1 MVNGALFVNLLV
13 ISFEMLHIMSNA
25 MNAMLY
31 PQAIIC
37 LILLKIV
44 TTVIITVM
52 TLIPMKTILYTS
64 QIGLAFLAFL
74 TVIEQVPGFQ

>member
-31 PQAIIC
+31 PQIIIC
-37 LILLKIV
+37 LIPLKIM
-44 TTVIITVM
+44 TTVIIIITVM
-52 TLIPMKTILYTS
+52 NLNPNKMILYTS
-64 QIGLAFLAFL
+64 QIGSAFL
-74 TVIEQVPGFQ
+74 TVIAQVP